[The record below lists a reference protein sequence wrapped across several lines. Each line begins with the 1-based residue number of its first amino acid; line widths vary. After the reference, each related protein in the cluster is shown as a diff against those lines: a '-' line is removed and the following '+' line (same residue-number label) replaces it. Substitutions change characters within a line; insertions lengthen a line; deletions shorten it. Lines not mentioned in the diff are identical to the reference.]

1 PDLYRIAADT
11 KGVFVNPALTEPFG
25 LTLLE
30 AAASGLPVVAT
41 EDGGPREII
50 GHCNNG
56 LLVDPLDP
64 SAMGEALRQAVTD
77 QQQWRKWS
85 RSGIRGTRKHFSWT
99 AHVDKY
105 VRAART
111 AISHSEKRTVFYST
125 KSRLIT
131 ADRILVTDVDNTLV
145 GDRQALDKLLRL
157 IKESGQSVAVGIAT
171 GRNLALAQKVLADWK
186 VPTPQLLIIAVGSAV
201 YYGPHLVEDRGW
213 ARHIHY
219 RWRPEALREAM
230 AKLPGLEL
238 QDDEQQ
244 SEHKVSYDVDPELA
258 PSSKDIIRH
267 LRRSRLQ
274 ARVIYSH
281 RAYLDLLP
289 IRASKGMALRY
300 FASRWGIP
308 LECCLVAGDSGND
321 KEMLTGNTLGVV
333 VGNYDP
339 DLEHLR
345 GEPRI
350 HFAAGHHAWGIIEGI
365 EHYDFFGNIRI
376 PENKALEH
384 EAVTC

>member
-1 PDLYRIAADT
+1 
-11 KGVFVNPALTEPFG
+11 
-25 LTLLE
+25 
-30 AAASGLPVVAT
+30 
-41 EDGGPREII
+41 
-50 GHCNNG
+50 
-56 LLVDPLDP
+56 
-64 SAMGEALRQAVTD
+64 
-77 QQQWRKWS
+77 
-85 RSGIRGTRKHFSWT
+85 
-99 AHVDKY
+99 
-105 VRAART
+105 
-111 AISHSEKRTVFYST
+111 
-125 KSRLIT
+125 
-131 ADRILVTDVDNTLV
+131 
-145 GDRQALDKLLRL
+145 
-157 IKESGQSVAVGIAT
+157 
-171 GRNLALAQKVLADWK
+171 
-186 VPTPQLLIIAVGSAV
+186 
-201 YYGPHLVEDRGW
+201 
-213 ARHIHY
+213 
-219 RWRPEALREAM
+219 M